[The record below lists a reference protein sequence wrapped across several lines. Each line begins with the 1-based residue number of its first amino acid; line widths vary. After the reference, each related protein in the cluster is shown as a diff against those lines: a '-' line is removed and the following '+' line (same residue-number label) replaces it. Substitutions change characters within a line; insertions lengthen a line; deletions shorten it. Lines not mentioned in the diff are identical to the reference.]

1 MMINPRQS
9 AWESQPERVQR
20 GTECSK
26 VGRTA
31 GGCGQGS
38 GNRKAREVVSRAN
51 ACESHPDGGCG
62 APRRRKHWK
71 RGRSRPTWC
80 LLNVLHEEDNERAA
94 VQRVDQPIALNLLGQ
109 QVVGQRHTKS
119 CVHDRVT
126 TGHVNGVGV
135 ACAVVGLF
143 HVAVQHAAA
152 RQWPCERAAHP
163 PFPAVVGP
171 STAASAAQQPGGSSV
186 AAATAA
192 VRASTRGDLMDAS
205 EWACNVCKCMQMM
218 IFRWLPCCSTSSS
231 LQCSRCRMSV
241 GYAKTEQCPVI
252 LITRATLAAG

>member
-1 MMINPRQS
+1 VMIHPRQS
-9 AWESQPERVQR
+9 AWESQPERIQR

-51 ACESHPDGGCG
+51 ACGRHPDGGYG
-62 APRRRKHWK
+62 APLRRKHWK

-80 LLNVLHEEDNERAA
+80 LFDVLHEEDSERAA

-109 QVVGQRHTKS
+109 QVVGQSPTKS

-126 TGHVNGVGV
+126 TGRVNGAGV
-135 ACAVVGLF
+135 AGTVVGLF

-152 RQWPCERAAHP
+152 RRWPCERAAHP
-163 PFPAVVGP
+163 SFLAVVGP
-171 STAASAAQQPGGSSV
+171 SKAASAAQQPGGSSV

-192 VRASTRGDLMDAS
+192 VRALTRGSIMDAT
-205 EWACNVCKCMQMM
+205 EWACDVCKCMQMM
-218 IFRWLPCCSTSSS
+218 IFRWRPSCSSSSS
-231 LQCSRCRMSV
+231 LQCSRCRVSV
-241 GYAKTEQCPVI
+241 GYAKTEHCPMI